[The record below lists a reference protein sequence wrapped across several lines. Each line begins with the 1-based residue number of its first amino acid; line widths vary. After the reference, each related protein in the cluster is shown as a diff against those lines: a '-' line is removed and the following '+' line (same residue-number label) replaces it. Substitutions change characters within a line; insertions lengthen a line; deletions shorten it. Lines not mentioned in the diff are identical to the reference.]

1 MRSARP
7 MRSNRAPGAPIR
19 HAADMLITAGMHHDG
34 QGYNLLL
41 QAMPLDGKLVPR
53 VYRVVEGPRHQL
65 DRRVRTHRPMRSSS
79 ARAKLDSASASSFS
93 LPRCCRPNAPSSRHR
108 ARAAPLLRQLVPKGP
123 KGRFC
128 CKSPG
133 GGSGA
138 SALRLRLKYHSAK
151 RCWREC
157 GSSNSA
163 DRNQDSIR

>member
-65 DRRVRTHRPMRSSS
+65 DRRVRAHRPMRSSS
-79 ARAKLDSASASSFS
+79 ARAKLDSASWTRLVDGCTEVWRQWLA
-93 LPRCCRPNAPSSRHR
+93 LPTTLRILDTRRQT
-108 ARAAPLLRQLVPKGP
+108 RAAAARRHLPSR
-123 KGRFC
+123 
-128 CKSPG
+128 
-133 GGSGA
+133 
-138 SALRLRLKYHSAK
+138 
-151 RCWREC
+151 
-157 GSSNSA
+157 
-163 DRNQDSIR
+163 IRGVK